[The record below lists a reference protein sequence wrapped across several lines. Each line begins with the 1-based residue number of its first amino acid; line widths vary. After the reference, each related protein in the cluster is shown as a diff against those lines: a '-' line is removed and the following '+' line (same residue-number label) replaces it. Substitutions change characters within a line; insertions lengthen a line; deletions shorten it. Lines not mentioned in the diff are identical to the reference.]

1 MARTVVALEGVRKA
15 YGAVRALD
23 GIDLAIF
30 EGELLSLLG
39 PSGCGKTTTL
49 NVIAGFVE
57 PEAGRVTID
66 GTDVTRTPPYRRGL
80 GVVFQSYAL
89 FPHMSV
95 AENVAFGLRERGLSR
110 REAAARVGEA
120 LELVRLP
127 GAGGTRPGHLS
138 GGMQQ
143 RVALARALVIRPRVL
158 LLDEPL
164 AALDKKLREEMRAEL
179 REIQRTVGITT
190 VFVTHDQHE
199 ALGLSDRIAVMN
211 AGRIEQLGGP
221 REIYERPAT
230 RFVAD
235 FIGASSV
242 LAVRVVGP
250 RTVEIAGGV
259 RLDVDLGHP
268 LEPGTTR
275 DLLVR
280 PERVE
285 LGGAGQNTVS
295 ATVASVMYL
304 GDHTEVRMTLPGD
317 VRLLAVVRGAIT
329 LQSGDA
335 VTVTIAPDAFLS
347 PGDTAAAGVG
357 NRSER
362 ETEGRP
368 GFPGASPSDR
378 GKGDRRGPLS

>member
-1 MARTVVALEGVRKA
+1 MARMVVTLEGVRKA
-15 YGAVRALD
+15 YGPVRALD
-23 GIDLAIF
+23 GIDLAVF

-49 NVIAGFVE
+49 NVVAGFVE
-57 PEAGRVTID
+57 PDAGRVLID

-89 FPHMSV
+89 FPHMTV
-95 AENVAFGLRERGLSR
+95 AENVAFGLRERGMSR
-110 REAAARVGEA
+110 RDAAARVAEA
-120 LELVRLP
+120 LALVRLP
-127 GAGGTRPGHLS
+127 EAGGQRPGQLS

-143 RVALARALVIRPRVL
+143 RVALARSLVIRPRVL

-179 REIQRTVGITT
+179 RDIQRTVGITT

-211 AGRIEQLGGP
+211 GGRIEQLGVP

-242 LAVRVVGP
+242 LSARVVAPG
-250 RTVEIAGGV
+250 TVELPGGV
-259 RLDVDLGHP
+259 RLEVGLGRG
-268 LEPGTTR
+268 LEPGR
-275 DLLVR
+275 ALDLLVR

-285 LGGAGQNTVS
+285 LGGSGRNTVT
-295 ATVASVMYL
+295 ATVAGVMYL
-304 GDHTEVRMTLPGD
+304 GDHTEVRLTLPGD
-317 VRLLAVVRGAIT
+317 VRLLAVVRGAAA
-329 LQSGDA
+329 LQSGD
-335 VTVTIAPDAFLS
+335 TVSATIPPDAFLLS
-347 PGDTAAAGVG
+347 GEDAA
-357 NRSER
+357 RS
-362 ETEGRP
+362 
-368 GFPGASPSDR
+368 A
-378 GKGDRRGPLS
+378 DRRPALPGTSQSGEPAR

>member
-1 MARTVVALEGVRKA
+1 MARTVVELAGVTKS
-15 YGAVRALD
+15 YGPVRALD
-23 GIDLAIF
+23 AIDLAVY

-49 NVIAGFVE
+49 NVVAGFVE
-57 PEAGRVTID
+57 PDGGRVSID
-66 GTDVTRTPPYRRGL
+66 GSDVTAVPAYRRGL

-95 AENVAFGLRERGLSR
+95 GDNVAFGLRERGVSR
-110 REAAARVGEA
+110 REAAARVDEA
-120 LELVRLP
+120 LALVRLP
-127 GAGGTRPGHLS
+127 GAAGRRPQQLS

-179 REIQRTVGITT
+179 RDIQKTVGITT

-211 AGRIEQLGGP
+211 AGRIEQLGPP

-242 LAVRVVGP
+242 LVARVIDA
-250 RTVEIAGGV
+250 RTVELGGGV
-259 RLDVDLGHP
+259 RLDVELGRA
-268 LEPGTTR
+268 LEPGR
-275 DLLVR
+275 AVELIVR

-285 LGGAGQNTVS
+285 LGGAGRNAVA

-304 GDHTEVRMTLPGD
+304 GDHTEVRVTLAGG
-317 VRLLAVVRGAIT
+317 VRLLAVVRGAVA
-329 LQSGDA
+329 LSAGDA
-335 VTVTIAPDAFLS
+335 IAVAIAPDAFLVT
-347 PGDTAAAGVG
+347 G
-357 NRSER
+357 
-362 ETEGRP
+362 EGS
-368 GFPGASPSDR
+368 A
-378 GKGDRRGPLS
+378 